1 MLEMRRTSLDVELRL
16 LEERRM
22 FGGREEESMNLRPK
36 SNAICE
42 DQGVNVRGFI
52 MKVMRFSLKQSIWE
66 NYKGYLKGGS
76 ENSRGKRL
84 AISMVVEAW
93 MGEKEKM

>member
-52 MKVMRFSLKQSIWE
+52 MKVMRLV
-66 NYKGYLKGGS
+66 GS